1 MTEDEADNEGGEAAP
16 DGGQHYKCWLRVQG
30 MTCASCVATIET
42 HVKKVPGIKSVLVAL
57 MAGKAEVLYDPGI
70 IQPVKIAAEVAKLG
84 FPSSVLEE
92 GSSGEIRANVFI
104 KYLSQ
109 LVEIKDLFNNHNVHL
124 NASLS
129 PSL

>member
-1 MTEDEADNEGGEAAP
+1 MAMTEDEADNEGGEAAP

-92 GSSGEIRANVFI
+92 GSSGERRANVFI
-104 KYLSQ
+104 KYSSDRSDFL
-109 LVEIKDLFNNHNVHL
+109 I
-124 NASLS
+124 
-129 PSL
+129 